1 MDSPNLE
8 DPTCFPH
15 PSGITTKSIIFILGL
30 IWSYMMVEKTF
41 LDILITR
48 LVKAWKAYDL
58 RISAIVVSS
67 HEAATFLFV
76 AIFSYATDVNR
87 SRLGRFRMVVF
98 STTVCIAGLMLYV
111 MTETDD
117 KGQPNLWLFFYPA
130 LGLLGLAQAGHKV
143 TLRVFLEDQ
152 FRRRRVETNDKER
165 RRCTKFWWFLVSV
178 VAAIF
183 AQLEPLTGFPFK
195 TLALALISVMMFFF
209 IVFFL
214 GFEQYH
220 NGEIDNDEAPHQGIT
235 WRMIIILLRLWV
247 CLSSL
252 SLVSASG
259 STFFLLEA
267 TSLVAHHDNLFAI
280 LILAN
285 LVRCV
290 EIMVSELSRWA
301 TKQLGFRISIVELMR
316 IGMGIG
322 CCILCCNIAS
332 IAADD
337 RGGGVMSVYWL
348 IPQFFLLGLVRGFAK
363 DGFQSVFESNVHPPY
378 KIHGRCLGALTTG
391 FGSLLSIL
399 CVYIFGMKQFY
410 IFGSKQFQWFQY
422 DLENSRLNK
431 YYNFLSILSVW
442 NGFLYVDLMRSYV
455 GTWFLMEDAEMQK
468 AYLDHK
474 QKMG

>member
-1 MDSPNLE
+1 
-8 DPTCFPH
+8 
-15 PSGITTKSIIFILGL
+15 
-30 IWSYMMVEKTF
+30 
-41 LDILITR
+41 
-48 LVKAWKAYDL
+48 
-58 RISAIVVSS
+58 
-67 HEAATFLFV
+67 
-76 AIFSYATDVNR
+76 
-87 SRLGRFRMVVF
+87 
-98 STTVCIAGLMLYV
+98 